1 MRLCIKWA
9 RMYLNIINKGST
21 HKCKAKPIKYLE
33 ESKAGCHSLW
43 EYELIF
49 SRYQVKH

>member
-9 RMYLNIINKGST
+9 RRYLNIIGKGSR
-21 HKCKAKPIKYLE
+21 HKCKAKPIKHLKE
-33 ESKAGCHSLW
+33 NKGGCHSLW
-43 EYELIF
+43 EYEPIF